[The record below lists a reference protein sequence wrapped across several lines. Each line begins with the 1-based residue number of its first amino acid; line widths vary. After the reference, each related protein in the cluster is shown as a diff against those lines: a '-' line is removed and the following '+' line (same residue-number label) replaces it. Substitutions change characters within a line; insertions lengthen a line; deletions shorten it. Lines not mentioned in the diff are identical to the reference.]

1 MQNAILQAIFFALL
15 LPSAAFAA
23 LDVSQVIQAVKRIQS
38 TVAWDSTSIVRGDF
52 NGDGRRDAAI
62 IGIHQ
67 QRVFVAVVLSASP
80 RKLKTEVLAFG
91 IGTHSTDSSCE
102 LPAKLT
108 VEPLGCSPLVDPL
121 PGCGPSSKAVGLV
134 LFGGEC
140 DPINFYWN
148 HQSNKL
154 AWWRV

>member
-1 MQNAILQAIFFALL
+1 MRNAILKIIFFALL
-15 LPSAAFAA
+15 PSASLADLGA
-23 LDVSQVIQAVKRIQS
+23 SQIIQAVKRIQPI
-38 TVAWDSTSIVRGDF
+38 VAWDSNSIVRGDF

-62 IGIHQ
+62 VGIHQ

-91 IGTHSTDSSCE
+91 IGTHSTDSICE

-108 VEPLGCSPLVDPL
+108 VEPLECSPLAEPL
-121 PGCGPSSKAVGLV
+121 PGCRASSKAASLV
-134 LFGGEC
+134 LLGGEC
-140 DPINFYWN
+140 DPINFYWD
-148 HQSNKL
+148 HQNNKL